1 MLDAITREGKVA
13 VDDYRGRKPVLI
25 GMFRGLHCPYCRRHI
40 AAMAQLDPA
49 LREKGI
55 DILTVVNTP
64 IERARLYFR
73 YRPMPNLLA
82 AADPERASHRAFGLP
97 NLEFTENE
105 SDWPRKVAMS
115 EVMSMKIN
123 VTGELP
129 EPLDPM
135 AAGAVLNKMDGY
147 EITDADQQMQATG
160 MGQLVGEFLLD
171 REGVI
176 RWSFTEVPD
185 GGKNLF
191 GAPTTTRPDVGRLA
205 RHELEPNTVRVNH
218 SARRASSGPST
229 RSSPTGGTMALI
241 SSTKA

>member
-1 MLDAITREGKVA
+1 MSTSQPDHTLQPGDVAPNVVLDAITREGKVQ
-13 VDDYRGRKPVLI
+13 VDDYRGRTPVLI

-40 AAMAQLDPA
+40 AALAQLEPA

-55 DILTVVNTP
+55 DMLTVVNTP

-73 YRPMPNLLA
+73 YRPLPNLLA

-97 NLEFTENE
+97 NLEFTQDE
-105 SDWPRKVAMS
+105 SDWPRKVAINQL
-115 EVMSMKIN
+115 MSMKIN
-123 VTGELP
+123 ITGELP

-135 AAGAVLNKMDGY
+135 AAAEVLNKKDGY
-147 EITDADQQMQATG
+147 EITDADQQMVATG
-160 MGQLVGEFLLD
+160 MGQLVGQFLLD

-191 GAPTTTRPDVGRLA
+191 GAPSPQDLMSA
-205 RHELEPNTVRVNH
+205 ASRV
-218 SARRASSGPST
+218 AG
-229 RSSPTGGTMALI
+229 
-241 SSTKA
+241 

>member
-1 MLDAITREGKVA
+1 MSTSQSDRTLQPGDVAPNVVLDAITRQGKVA

-40 AAMAQLDPA
+40 AAMAQLEPA

-55 DILTVVNTP
+55 DVLTVVNTP
-64 IERARLYFR
+64 VERARLYFR

-82 AADPERASHRAFGLP
+82 AADPERESHRAFGLP
-97 NLEFTENE
+97 NLEFTQDE
-105 SDWPRKVAMS
+105 SEWPRKVAISQIMA
-115 EVMSMKIN
+115 MKIN

-135 AAGAVLNKMDGY
+135 AAAEALNKKDGY
-147 EITDADQQMQATG
+147 EITAADQQMAATG
-160 MGQLVGEFLLD
+160 TGQLVGQFLLD
-171 REGVI
+171 RDGII

-191 GAPTTTRPDVGRLA
+191 GAPTPQDVMSAAA
-205 RHELEPNTVRVNH
+205 RV
-218 SARRASSGPST
+218 AG
-229 RSSPTGGTMALI
+229 
-241 SSTKA
+241 

>member
-1 MLDAITREGKVA
+1 MTTTQPDRTLQPGDVAPNVVLDAITRQGKVA
-13 VDDYRGRKPVLI
+13 VDDYRGRTPVLI
-25 GMFRGLHCPYCRRHI
+25 GIFRGLHCPYCRRHI
-40 AAMAQLDPA
+40 AALTQLVPA

-55 DILTVVNTP
+55 DMLTVVNTP

-73 YRPMPNLLA
+73 YRPLPNFLA

-97 NLEFTENE
+97 NLEFTQNE

-115 EVMSMKIN
+115 QLMSMKVN

-129 EPLDPM
+129 EPLDPISAM
-135 AAGAVLNKMDGY
+135 EALNKADGY
-147 EITDADQQMQATG
+147 EITDADKQMQTTG
-160 MGQLVGEFLLD
+160 MGQLIGEFLLD

-191 GAPTTTRPDVGRLA
+191 GAPTPQDVMSAASHLA
-205 RHELEPNTVRVNH
+205 
-218 SARRASSGPST
+218 G
-229 RSSPTGGTMALI
+229 
-241 SSTKA
+241 